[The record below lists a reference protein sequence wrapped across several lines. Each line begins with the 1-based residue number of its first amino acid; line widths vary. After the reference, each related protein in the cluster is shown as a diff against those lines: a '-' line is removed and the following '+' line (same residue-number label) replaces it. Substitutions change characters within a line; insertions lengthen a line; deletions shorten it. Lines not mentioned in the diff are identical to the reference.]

1 MNLATLFADHPAE
14 RTAIVTGGD
23 RITYGQ
29 LSAEV
34 EKTRGVL
41 VSLGLEPGD
50 RVAILCATNFRFV
63 RAWFGILGAG
73 MVAVPLNP
81 QSPAPE
87 IERELAQVGAKAVIA
102 GPAGIGVLEQ
112 VDRSVVPTLKHVLRP
127 SGVGLP
133 DSVDLDVL
141 RETVEPAPMVERAE
155 GDLACLM
162 FTSGTAGAPKAAML
176 THGNLAANL
185 RQNMATSG
193 KVVRPDDVGLCVLPL
208 FHIMGLNSIL
218 NLSLYAG
225 ATLVLQERF
234 DPMTVFETIADEQI
248 SVLVGPPTMW
258 AALSQVDLV
267 ADDAL
272 KTIRIAV
279 SGAATLPNRVVEE
292 VAGRFGVRILEGY
305 GLTEAAPGVTRAT
318 DDDTPIG
325 SIGRPMAGMEV
336 RIVDAAGDD
345 VYIGDE
351 GEILVR
357 GDNVFVGYLDDPEA
371 TARAMD
377 PQGWLHTGDIAVV
390 DDDGFVYIVDR
401 AKDLIIVSGFNV
413 FPAEVER
420 VLNAHPGVVES
431 GVVGVPHPHTGESV
445 KAFIVAE
452 PGRVLEEDDLIEWCA
467 TELARYKCPTKID
480 LVDEIPGGSAARSSG
495 ENSARDRRRC
505 PGRARR
511 RRPDH
516 HAGQSSQHRHQHS
529 GPIGHPCACV
539 AGGSARSL
547 PLLLRRPQGLL
558 HPARLRRRNRGAV
571 DHPRT
576 RLAAPC

>member
-141 RETVEPAPMVERAE
+141 RETVEPAPMVERAD

-193 KVVRPDDVGLCVLPL
+193 KVVRPDDIGLCVLPL

-371 TARAMD
+371 TARAID

-480 LVDEIPGGSAARSSG
+480 LVDEIPRGLGGKII
-495 ENSARDRRRC
+495 RRE
-505 PGRARR
+505 
-511 RRPDH
+511 
-516 HAGQSSQHRHQHS
+516 
-529 GPIGHPCACV
+529 
-539 AGGSARSL
+539 L
-547 PLLLRRPQGLL
+547 
-558 HPARLRRRNRGAV
+558 GA
-571 DHPRT
+571 
-576 RLAAPC
+576 

>member
-112 VDRSVVPTLKHVLRP
+112 VDRSVVPTLKQVLRP

-141 RETVEPAPMVERAE
+141 RETVKPAPMVERAD

-193 KVVRPDDVGLCVLPL
+193 KLVRPDDVVLCVLPL

-371 TARAMD
+371 TARAID

-480 LVDEIPGGSAARSSG
+480 LVDEIPRGLGGKII
-495 ENSARDRRRC
+495 RREL
-505 PGRARR
+505 
-511 RRPDH
+511 
-516 HAGQSSQHRHQHS
+516 
-529 GPIGHPCACV
+529 
-539 AGGSARSL
+539 GS
-547 PLLLRRPQGLL
+547 
-558 HPARLRRRNRGAV
+558 
-571 DHPRT
+571 
-576 RLAAPC
+576 